1 MSNRMR
7 IFYEHEIN
15 EISQHKF
22 RLVLIIVLLIILLVI
37 FILTDSND
45 ESKEKLFNE
54 DVKKSQIK
62 TQMKESKVSEQ
73 IIYEIDDTE
82 VQLTNPFQ
90 VDVIQTMPESEKKS
104 DKVIFTPPNPPV
116 LPQPQSVKT
125 NNNILILK
133 GTAISG
139 DKKFAIIQFDKDKST
154 TKMLTIGDTINDKKV
169 VDIGKN
175 FIIFDNGEQLFFGE
189 GQNK

>member
-1 MSNRMR
+1 MR